1 MATALAFIGGKVGA
15 AIIGSAV
22 IGGLATSR
30 AAKKAAKGQERA
42 LAASTA
48 ATDRARGDVTRLFGT
63 AGEARERGF
72 GRALDFLSTA
82 PDIQIAPFQRGNI
95 LAQEQIARGLPQ
107 IQRAIRGQPVDLS
120 GFQARS
126 VGAPE
131 SFNFDLSGFRREP
144 EATIGTQGTQGKTSG
159 SRLGLFG
166 KRNILT
172 GGGTGPGGR
181 GLITRLK

>member
-15 AIIGSAV
+15 AILGSAA
-22 IGGLATSR
+22 IGAFATSR
-30 AAKKAAKGQERA
+30 ATKAATKGQERG

-82 PDIQIAPFQRGNI
+82 PGTQIAPFQRGNI

-107 IQRAIRGQPVDLS
+107 IQRAILGQPTDLS
-120 GFQARS
+120 GFTARTI
-126 VGAPE
+126 GAPE
-131 SFNFDLSGFRREP
+131 SFNFDLSGFRSEP
-144 EATIGTQGTQGKTSG
+144 QAVAPTTPGARNFGQFRNVLTGDN
-159 SRLGLFG
+159 SRLGNL
-166 KRNILT
+166 
-172 GGGTGPGGR
+172 GR
-181 GLITRLK
+181 ATRRRIK